1 MAITIEELQAQI
13 ELMKAQMAS
22 QGGYKTDQAG
32 RSPVTG
38 PYTNL
43 LDPPPSAHT
52 PKANFFFE
60 GQNLRFPPYQYQPFP
75 CIRFRVTDHGVE
87 ERTFKNLKELT
98 EAGDEWQIGMPD
110 VSPPSEMELL
120 ADSFNSLTEQERALV
135 LSEQQAQRKDSVT
148 TRLASLRPDEL
159 ERLLGLLSV
168 PEGSEP
174 PRRRGRPRKV
184 KTGGE

>member
-1 MAITIEELQAQI
+1 MVPTIEDLMAQI

-22 QGGYKTDQAG
+22 QGGYKTDQTG

-60 GQNLRFPPYQYQPFP
+60 GQNTVPKWNGQYQPFP
-75 CIRFRVTDHGVE
+75 CIRFRVTEHGVQ
-87 ERTFKNLKELT
+87 ERTFKSLKELT
-98 EAGDEWQIGMPD
+98 DAGDEWQIGAPD
-110 VSPPSEMELL
+110 VTPPSEMELL

-135 LSEQQAQRKDSVT
+135 LAEQQAQRKDSVT
-148 TRLASLRPDEL
+148 SRLASLRPDEL
-159 ERLLGLLSV
+159 ERLLGLLAV

-174 PRRRGRPRKV
+174 PKRRGRPRKV
-184 KTGGE
+184 KTGE